1 MTNSSKPSTIS
12 NQSMK
17 GKKDSFQ
24 HGINSLNSF
33 NLNAK
38 ESKLNVLTKP
48 ERNNLDN
55 PSNPNFYYA
64 QKVKK
69 NSNAYVL
76 PSLTGFN
83 PLLSASDAYKSNSQK
98 SLNKNNK
105 VKDKLGRTDSLW
117 IFYSYLVTFWA
128 PSNLLKRF
136 GLKNKD
142 RELAWREK
150 IALISLILYCGFFI
164 TFLTFGFNTVFC
176 RNEDLIDVPYTDLG
190 ENQLL
195 IHGLVY
201 KSADIK
207 KFGIQNKSKI
217 DLSFIFQN
225 LEGNCKDVFQNDDN
239 KYFLK
244 NGYFACIES
253 YSEESLYKHFCSP
266 ISVDKNQILN
276 IKPIGRLKYT
286 WNDIKFLK
294 NKNLVVYD
302 GNVIDLKLLDL
313 LNVNSFKS
321 YPQQYNILSK
331 GGFGG
336 TDITYLLSDYKKG
349 QKMGQCLT
357 QIAKVGTVDSETVGC
372 VTSKVVLSIS
382 LALILGVILIKFFG
396 SLIYAWFLAPK
407 QGINKL
413 VEDFYKN
420 QRSFKYDDNIKKT
433 KSTSVVLQDYKKKA
447 NNTSICYSDT
457 LNPEFIHK
465 NALKQPHAGYMPYG
479 VPLLHTI
486 CFVTCYSESKDG
498 IKSTLDSI
506 CNTRYPDTHKLLMVV
521 CDGLIKGSGN
531 DKTTPELV
539 LELIDDLSVDTNKVD
554 AYSYVAVAYGKKRH
568 NKAKVYSGFYNYSVE
583 SEDDT
588 ILQATRYKTCR
599 VPIICVVKCGTE
611 SEQTSSKPG
620 NRGKRDSQM
629 ILMSFLEKVFFNDRM
644 SQLEYQLLKNIWI
657 ITGLMAKNYELVLT
671 VDADTI
677 VAKDALGHMAT
688 EMCKDSKIMGL
699 CGETKISNKMSTWVT
714 AIQVFEYF
722 ISHNQSKAFESLF
735 GTVTC
740 LPGCFS
746 IYRIKAPRH
755 DSGFWV
761 PILANPDITERYS
774 DNITNTLHKKNL
786 LHLGEDRYLTSL
798 LLKTF
803 PKRKLVFLSKA
814 HCETLVPDTFQI
826 LLSQRRRWIN
836 STVHNLMELLLIND
850 LCGIFCFSMQFLI
863 FIELIGSVLLPLAI
877 TFTMYIIFISIF
889 SSPTPYLTLILLGI
903 ILGLPGLLIV
913 LIGEDLNN
921 FIYMAIY
928 IVALPIWNFVLP
940 VYAFWKFDDF
950 SWGETRVI
958 EGEIKAED
966 DVGEFDYSQIQM
978 RDWKEIAREDMKS

>member
-1 MTNSSKPSTIS
+1 
-12 NQSMK
+12 
-17 GKKDSFQ
+17 
-24 HGINSLNSF
+24 
-33 NLNAK
+33 
-38 ESKLNVLTKP
+38 
-48 ERNNLDN
+48 
-55 PSNPNFYYA
+55 
-64 QKVKK
+64 
-69 NSNAYVL
+69 
-76 PSLTGFN
+76 
-83 PLLSASDAYKSNSQK
+83 
-98 SLNKNNK
+98 
-105 VKDKLGRTDSLW
+105 
-117 IFYSYLVTFWA
+117 
-128 PSNLLKRF
+128 
-136 GLKNKD
+136 
-142 RELAWREK
+142 
-150 IALISLILYCGFFI
+150 
-164 TFLTFGFNTVFC
+164 
-176 RNEDLIDVPYTDLG
+176 
-190 ENQLL
+190 
-195 IHGLVY
+195 
-201 KSADIK
+201 
-207 KFGIQNKSKI
+207 
-217 DLSFIFQN
+217 
-225 LEGNCKDVFQNDDN
+225 
-239 KYFLK
+239 
-244 NGYFACIES
+244 
-253 YSEESLYKHFCSP
+253 
-266 ISVDKNQILN
+266 
-276 IKPIGRLKYT
+276 
-286 WNDIKFLK
+286 
-294 NKNLVVYD
+294 
-302 GNVIDLKLLDL
+302 
-313 LNVNSFKS
+313 
-321 YPQQYNILSK
+321 
-331 GGFGG
+331 
-336 TDITYLLSDYKKG
+336 
-349 QKMGQCLT
+349 
-357 QIAKVGTVDSETVGC
+357 
-372 VTSKVVLSIS
+372 
-382 LALILGVILIKFFG
+382 
-396 SLIYAWFLAPK
+396 
-407 QGINKL
+407 
-413 VEDFYKN
+413 
-420 QRSFKYDDNIKKT
+420 
-433 KSTSVVLQDYKKKA
+433 
-447 NNTSICYSDT
+447 
-457 LNPEFIHK
+457 
-465 NALKQPHAGYMPYG
+465 
-479 VPLLHTI
+479 
-486 CFVTCYSESKDG
+486 
-498 IKSTLDSI
+498 
-506 CNTRYPDTHKLLMVV
+506 
-521 CDGLIKGSGN
+521 
-531 DKTTPELV
+531 
-539 LELIDDLSVDTNKVD
+539 
-554 AYSYVAVAYGKKRH
+554 
-568 NKAKVYSGFYNYSVE
+568 
-583 SEDDT
+583 
-588 ILQATRYKTCR
+588 
-599 VPIICVVKCGTE
+599 
-611 SEQTSSKPG
+611 
-620 NRGKRDSQM
+620 
-629 ILMSFLEKVFFNDRM
+629 
-644 SQLEYQLLKNIWI
+644 
-657 ITGLMAKNYELVLT
+657 MAKNYELVLT

-836 STVHNLMELLLIND
+836 STIHNLMELLLIND